1 MKMSLPQRY
10 FFPFIFPEILSLV
23 TLSQQHS
30 KCRNDIVS
38 NDTISE
44 QLHLTKKRGEKF
56 KPLNFPNVPGVSQH
70 HSSGSKVMTRETRV
84 HLSLTQR
91 TCMRP
96 TEAFRAYRYVQV
108 AV

>member
-1 MKMSLPQRY
+1 MKMSLPQRH
-10 FFPFIFPEILSLV
+10 FFPFIFPKILSLV
-23 TLSQQHS
+23 TLSQKHS

-70 HSSGSKVMTRETRV
+70 HLSV
-84 HLSLTQR
+84 HGQHPACRRLHSISNQEFCSLGY
-91 TCMRP
+91 
-96 TEAFRAYRYVQV
+96 AFS
-108 AV
+108 